1 VIYFCAQRN
10 RRTKVL
16 LTLSLNGID
25 YLEVAE
31 TEQTVLLLTM
41 LHDPAPLNLGPAQ
54 VEILGG
60 ESVTGIKTLNVAAL
74 PDAAKTLRIEVDR
87 AGDFSTYTLLLRADD
102 ETDEPPLGVD
112 PALARIDFSF
122 KAGCPATNDC
132 APVSCCPPAAADR
145 PDINYL
151 AKDYPGF
158 VQVML
163 DRIAVLAPDWRERHA
178 ADLGVTLVELLA
190 YVADHLSYRQDAV
203 ATEAYLGTARS
214 RISLRRH
221 ARLVDY
227 RVDEGE
233 NARCWV
239 QFKIQKD
246 REGVLLPARTLVLP
260 RIAGLTAQLDP
271 HAAATQA
278 ALNQGGVVFATLKDP
293 TLSADFNMDLS
304 ANLGASLNQI
314 SFHTWSDDACCLPA
328 GATSATLKGHLT
340 SLKAGDVLLFE
351 EVLGP
356 LTGVPEDADRTHRW
370 AVRLTRVHHTD
381 RFHNAVIDPV
391 TGEAVTD
398 IEWEAADALPFAL
411 CISSVTDKEHNPRLI
426 PDVSVARG
434 NMVAADHGK
443 WPQPGP
449 NEWEPLGTVPAPPA
463 APVTTNVADC
473 CTPAGSIV
481 APLPVFFPA
490 LASSPLT
497 FARDFDATAPASA
510 LGAAAPPDV
519 AAPKPQIEV
528 LDDQDAEWSPEPDLL
543 SFDKLHLGFVV
554 EIENDGTAHLRFGD
568 DQHGAAPPANAS
580 FRARY
585 RIGNGTPGNLGSDT
599 IAHVVTADSR
609 IISVRNPLPA
619 AGGRDPDTMETIR
632 QLAPSR
638 FRTQARAVT
647 EEDYGAAASHYP
659 GVRAARGT
667 LRWTGSWRT
676 AFVALDA
683 APRAPSPAMLAA
695 TIATQL
701 DLMRMAGV
709 DLATEPAAIVGLRI
723 ALSVCVKPHYATG
736 EVEQALRRVFT
747 AGVTCEGTPGLLDP
761 ANFSFGQ
768 TVYLSPFI
776 AAAQA
781 VDGVAAVRATAFQ
794 RVADPANDAT
804 GIGYITM
811 QRLEIPRL
819 DNDPSRPDRG
829 FLELTVDAG

>member
-1 VIYFCAQRN
+1 
-10 RRTKVL
+10 VL
-16 LTLSLNGID
+16 LTQSLNGID

-41 LHDPAPLNLGPAQ
+41 LRDPAALKLGAAQ

-60 ESVTGIKTLNVAAL
+60 ESVTGIKTLEVAAL
-74 PDAAKTLRIEVDR
+74 PGAANALRIEVNR

-102 ETDEPPLGVD
+102 TTDEPPLGVD
-112 PALARIDFSF
+112 PVLARIDFSF

-132 APVSCCPPAAADR
+132 APVSCCPPAAVDR

-163 DRIAVLAPDWRERHA
+163 DRIAVLAPDWQERHA

-239 QFKIQKD
+239 QFQID
-246 REGVLLPARTLVLP
+246 GAEGVLLPAGTLVLP
-260 RIAGLTAQLDP
+260 RIAGLSARLAP
-271 HAAATQA
+271 NAAATQQI
-278 ALNQGGVVFATLKDP
+278 LQQGGVVFATLKDP
-293 TLSADFNMDLS
+293 TLSANFKMDLS
-304 ANLGASLNQI
+304 ATLGASLNQI
-314 SFHTWSDDACCLPA
+314 SFHTWSDEACCLPA
-328 GATSATLKGHLT
+328 GATAATLKGHLT
-340 SLKAGDVLLFE
+340 SLNAGDVLLFE
-351 EVLGP
+351 EQLGP
-356 LTGVPEDADRTHRW
+356 LTGAPDDADRTHRW

-381 RFHNAVIDPV
+381 RFGNVLTDPV
-391 TGEAVTD
+391 ENKSVTD
-398 IEWEAADALPFAL
+398 IEWQAADALPFSM
-411 CISSVTDKEHNPRLI
+411 CISSVTDEDHGSVLI
-426 PDVSVARG
+426 KDVSVARG

-463 APVTTNVADC
+463 APVATNAADC
-473 CTPAGSIV
+473 CTPAGSV
-481 APLPVFFPA
+481 AAPLPMFFPA
-490 LASSPLT
+490 LAASPLT
-497 FARDFDATAPASA
+497 FARDFDAAAPASV
-510 LGAAAPPDV
+510 LGAAAPPDA

-528 LDDQDAEWSPEPDLL
+528 VDDRGTKWSPEPDLL
-543 SFDKLHLGFVV
+543 SFDKLHHGFVV
-554 EIENDGTAHLRFGD
+554 EIERDGTAYLRFGD
-568 DQHGAAPPANAS
+568 DQHGAAPPANGS

-585 RIGNGTPGNLGSDT
+585 RVGNGTAGNLGSDT

-609 IISVRNPLPA
+609 ITSVRNPLPA
-619 AGGRDPDTMETIR
+619 SGGRDPDTMETIR

-647 EEDYGAAASHYP
+647 EEDYGAAASRYP

-683 APRAPSPAMLAA
+683 TPRALSPAMLAA

-701 DLMRMAGV
+701 DLIRMAGV

-723 ALSVCVKPHYATG
+723 ALTVCVKPHYATG
-736 EVEQALRRVFT
+736 EVEQALRGVFT
-747 AGVTCEGTPGLLDP
+747 AGPTCNGTPGLLDP

-794 RVADPANDAT
+794 RVDDPANDAT
-804 GIGYITM
+804 GIGYISM

-819 DNDPSRPDRG
+819 DNDLSRPDRG

>member
-16 LTLSLNGID
+16 ANQSLNGID

-41 LHDPAPLNLGPAQ
+41 LRDPAALKLGPAQ

-60 ESVTGIKTLNVAAL
+60 ESVNDIRTLNVAAL
-74 PDAAKTLRIEVDR
+74 PDAANTLRIDVDR
-87 AGDFSTYTLLLRADD
+87 AGDFSTCTLVLRADD
-102 ETDEPPLGVD
+102 TTDEPPPGLD
-112 PALARIDFSF
+112 PVLARIDFSF

-163 DRIAVLAPDWRERHA
+163 DRSAVLAPDWQERHA

-221 ARLVDY
+221 GRLVDY

-239 QFKIQKD
+239 QFQIEKD
-246 REGVLLPARTLVLP
+246 VEGVLLPAHTLVLP
-260 RIAGLTAQLDP
+260 RIAGLSARLDP
-271 HAAATQA
+271 NTAAPQQV
-278 ALNQGGVVFATLKDP
+278 LQQGGIVFATFKDP
-293 TLSADFNMDLS
+293 TLSAKFNMDLS
-304 ANLGASLNQI
+304 ATLSASLNQI
-314 SFHTWSDDACCLPA
+314 SFHTWSDEACCLPP

-340 SLKAGDVLLFE
+340 SLNAGDVLLFE

-356 LTGVPEDADRTHRW
+356 LTGAPEDADRTHRW

-381 RFHNAVIDPV
+381 RLGNVFTDPV
-391 TGEAVTD
+391 ENKSVTD
-398 IEWEAADALPFAL
+398 IEWQAPDALPFSL
-411 CISSVTDKEHNPRLI
+411 CISSVTDRDHGSTLI

-443 WPQPGP
+443 WPDPDV
-449 NEWEPLGTVPAPPA
+449 WEPLGIVPPPP
-463 APVTTNVADC
+463 PVPVALSGGDC
-473 CTPAGSIV
+473 CTPAGSV
-481 APLPVFFPA
+481 ATPLPVFFPT
-490 LASSPLT
+490 LATSLLT
-497 FARDFDATAPASA
+497 FARDFDPTAPASE
-510 LGAAAPPDV
+510 LGAAAPSDA
-519 AAPKPQIEV
+519 AAPKPQIKV
-528 LDDQDAEWSPEPDLL
+528 RDDEGNRWCPEPDLL
-543 SFDKLHLGFVV
+543 SLSKLQRGFVV
-554 EIENDGTAHLRFGD
+554 EIERDGAVYLRFGD
-568 DQHGAAPPANAS
+568 DQYGAAPPVNHS
-580 FRARY
+580 FSARY
-585 RIGNGTPGNLGSDT
+585 RVGNGTAGNLGSDT
-599 IAHVVTADSR
+599 IAHVVTADSA
-609 IISVRNPLPA
+609 ITAVRNPLPA
-619 AGGRDPDTMETIR
+619 AGGRDPDTVETIR

-638 FRTQARAVT
+638 FRTQLRAVT
-647 EEDYGAAASHYP
+647 EQDYGDAAARDP
-659 GVRAARGT
+659 AIRAARGT

-676 AFVALDA
+676 AFVAFDPA
-683 APRAPSPAMLAA
+683 ARAPSSATLAA
-695 TIATQL
+695 TTAARL

-709 DLATEPAAIVGLRI
+709 DLATEPAAIVGLRV
-723 ALSVCVKPHYATG
+723 ALAVCVKPHYANG
-736 EVEQALRRVFT
+736 EVERALRRVFT
-747 AGVTCEGTPGLLDP
+747 AGPTCDGTPGLLDP

-794 RVADPANDAT
+794 RVDDPANDAT
-804 GIGYITM
+804 GTGYITM

-819 DNDPSRPDRG
+819 DNNPSRPDRG